1 MKRHCFAISLAALAA
16 FAAPGRASARPS
28 PSEISVD
35 LRLDET
41 DYVARERIRGVIDV
55 KNMSPDK
62 VSVGYANSADRLFVE
77 VFRASDMSQLEE
89 SRRRPFVAAFMLK
102 SNEGQKLE
110 SFLGDHYGLE
120 EPRRYLARPVLV
132 HGGSRFEGQY
142 RSFDIVP
149 GTKIATAVQMFS
161 NRDSLRRIFD
171 LVQWSRKGSMHLFLT
186 AHDEGCG
193 DRTWITTDIGPMMRL
208 KNPTISIMPGGEI
221 IVIHRNGSDSFVR
234 SEFWSM
240 PDALDFR
247 SREMIADP
255 ETAAQNRVKEIYAER
270 GGVKPAD
277 RPWWKFW

>member
-1 MKRHCFAISLAALAA
+1 MLLLTFGNRDIRIQH
-16 FAAPGRASARPS
+16 SADDTRKQLIGS
-28 PSEISVD
+28 DSEI
-35 LRLDET
+35 
-41 DYVARERIRGVIDV
+41 
-55 KNMSPDK
+55 
-62 VSVGYANSADRLFVE
+62 
-77 VFRASDMSQLEE
+77 
-89 SRRRPFVAAFMLK
+89 
-102 SNEGQKLE
+102 
-110 SFLGDHYGLE
+110 
-120 EPRRYLARPVLV
+120 
-132 HGGSRFEGQY
+132 
-142 RSFDIVP
+142 RS
-149 GTKIATAVQMFS
+149 
-161 NRDSLRRIFD
+161 SLRRIFD

-208 KNPTISIMPGGEI
+208 KNPTISIMPGGEV